1 MENTISI
8 DQICVQY
15 DTLCHYCDEVFET
28 TSAALKAHMQCG
40 KGCASCCILETVNP
54 LEAYMLERFLEE
66 HPIPA
71 FQNSEDT
78 CVFLQENLCSIYP
91 VRPIICRTH
100 GLPLLYPERGD
111 IEVCPLNFT
120 DFDLG
125 TLEST
130 SFLDAERLTDNLMR
144 LNLAFCML
152 TGQPDR
158 ADERIDLKSILF
170 SVKREA

>member
-1 MENTISI
+1 MEDTITL
-8 DQICVQY
+8 DQLRAQY
-15 DTLCHYCDEVFET
+15 DTLCRYCDKVFEIT
-28 TSAALKAHMQCG
+28 FAALEAHMQCG
-40 KGCASCCILETVNP
+40 KGCASCCVLETVNP
-54 LEAYMLERFLEE
+54 LEAYVLERFLEE
-66 HPIPA
+66 HPMPD
-71 FQNSEDT
+71 FQHSEDT
-78 CVFLQENLCSIYP
+78 CVFLHENLCSIYP

-125 TLEST
+125 TLEPS
-130 SFLDAERLTDNLMR
+130 SFLDVERLTANLMR

-158 ADERIDLKSILF
+158 AEERIALKSIQF
-170 SVKREA
+170 HVMRNA